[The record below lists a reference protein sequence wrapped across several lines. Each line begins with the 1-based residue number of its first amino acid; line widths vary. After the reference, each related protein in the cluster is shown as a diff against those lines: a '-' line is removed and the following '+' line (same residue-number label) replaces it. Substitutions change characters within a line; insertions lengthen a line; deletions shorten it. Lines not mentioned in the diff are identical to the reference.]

1 MLKTP
6 ISFKGPAGL
15 IQRYFS
21 EHRVFQATQWLLQGR
36 LSNWQHNE
44 VSQTSRALIDDPQGT
59 QHAVSMTWPLPKVE
73 GAEPLQPESGSQS
86 VPWGQCDCTAAKP
99 CVHLAALTIHNKY
112 TLDRLSP
119 FTQQVKALQDINRT
133 FSDWLQQQRHDPFPN
148 MARHRVVYVL
158 DETEDQRLRVSLH
171 KAYLSQDDRYRIK
184 SDLDSSLYFKKNP
197 PKFLSD
203 TDRHIF
209 YQINQHGLAQIHRF
223 IIDPQRDDGVL
234 DMMLQSG
241 RCFWKAVYRAPL
253 QRVTVS
259 AWPEKRLQ
267 PWSSHLA
274 FSLQSHVVYRLMTDT
289 QSPANPQDLSQHD
302 GFQPILTLT
311 SEVLNLPWR
320 ERAHCAIDVAQI
332 SYRLGAISFD
342 LNDLSQAQVQ
352 LSAAQIEQVS
362 AANYQVEKL
371 PSMMAEFEPSVTQFF
386 HINDRHLGDDFVAI
400 APMLLA
406 LQQSGW
412 DIHFAPEYRLNHQQ
426 VDQWY
431 IEVNNS
437 QGARDAGWFDLKV
450 GVEVA
455 QQQFNLMPFLIKAIK
470 SGAFNADDP
479 SVLIQLDDGLMVGVD
494 PAQLQRIIETIAEL
508 YTNRQSK
515 DHLSVS
521 ENQLLALVQTQHQW
535 QQTQD
540 AAQAPVRWMPHELL
554 YSKIQALQSIKQ
566 LPPATVPRS
575 LQADL
580 RPYQQQGHAWLCFLA
595 THGFHGLLADDMGLG
610 KTLQTLAFILTT
622 KQQHPDYATSLV
634 VAPTSLLG
642 NWQNEVRQ
650 FTPDLKV
657 GILAGAN
664 REDLYDQFDRHD
676 LLISSYGTVSRD
688 YQQLKDRRIHVLVL
702 DEAQAIKNRRT
713 QVAQT
718 IKQLNARH
726 RLCLSGTPVENH
738 LGELWSIFDFLMPG
752 FLGQQQQFQRHFQ
765 WPIEKDNNPER
776 LAELQ
781 TRVAP
786 FILRR
791 SKAEV
796 AKELPDKNEI
806 VKYIDLGE
814 TQAAIYESIRLS
826 MVDEIRQAMQQQQHN
841 ALMISNA
848 LLRLRQVC
856 CDPRLLPAKTHDLK
870 ANSAQSA
877 KMNWLSTALQNL
889 VEEGRRVL
897 VFSSFA
903 KMLTLISDHLQD
915 MGLGHLLLTGKTP
928 AAQRTADIAAFQ
940 AGEQPIYLISL
951 KAGGAGINL
960 TAADTVIHFDPWWN
974 PAAEQQASDRA
985 HRIGQDKQVFVYKLI
1000 SRGTVEEKI
1009 HQLQQQKQQL
1019 ADELLASQSDIGQI
1033 LSEHQWQKMLSP
1045 IEL

>member
-15 IQRYFS
+15 IQRFFS
-21 EHRVFQATQWLLQGR
+21 ETMVFQATQWLLDGR
-36 LSNWQHNE
+36 LSAWQHNE
-44 VSQTSRALIDDPQGT
+44 VSQTSRAVVNDPAGQE
-59 QHAVSMTWPLPKVE
+59 HHVSMPWPLPKVE
-73 GAEPLQPESGSQS
+73 DLPGSDQADTEPALS
-86 VPWGQCDCTAAKP
+86 WGQCDCENPQP
-99 CVHLAALTIHNKY
+99 CLHLAALTVYNKY
-112 TLDRLSP
+112 KLDQLSP
-119 FTQQVKALQDINRT
+119 FTQQIKALQDINRT
-133 FSDWLQQQRHDPFPN
+133 FSLWLQQQRHDPFPN

-158 DETEDQRLRVSLH
+158 DETPDQRLRVSIH
-171 KAYLSQDDRYRIK
+171 KAYLSQDDRYSIK
-184 SDLDSSLYFKKNP
+184 SALDSSLYFKKNP

-203 TDRHIF
+203 TDRYIL
-209 YQINQHGLAQIHRF
+209 YLINQHGLAKIHRF
-223 IIDPQRDDGVL
+223 IIDPERDDGVL
-234 DMMLQSG
+234 DLMLQTG

-253 QRVTVS
+253 QRSVVT
-259 AWPEKRLQ
+259 AQ
-267 PWSSHLA
+267 PTDGCLPWTTHLW
-274 FSLQSHVVYRLMTDT
+274 FSLARNTAFRVSTDT
-289 QSPANPQDLSQHD
+289 RSVASQDLTAATD
-302 GFQPILTLT
+302 FQPILRLT
-311 SEVLNLPWR
+311 TEVLNLPWR
-320 ERAHCAIDVAQI
+320 EQPHCAIDVAQVKFKV
-332 SYRLGAISFD
+332 ATVEFD
-342 LNDLSQAQVQ
+342 LHDLSQSRVTLA
-352 LSAAQIEQVS
+352 AAQIEQVS
-362 AANYQVEKL
+362 AACYQLEKL
-371 PSMMAEFEPSVTQFF
+371 PSVMASFEPSVTQYF
-386 HINDRHLGDDFVAI
+386 HLNDRHLGGDFVAI
-400 APMLLA
+400 APLLMA

-412 DIHFAPEYRLNHQQ
+412 DIRFAPEYRLNHHQ

-431 IEVNNS
+431 IEVNNPS
-437 QGARDAGWFDLKV
+437 ASRDAGWFDLKV

-455 QQQFNLMPFLIKAIK
+455 NQQFNLMPFLIKAIK

-494 PAQLQRIIETIAEL
+494 QQQLQRIIGTISEL
-508 YTNRQSK
+508 YANNPSD

-521 ENQLLALVQTQHQW
+521 ENQLLTLVQAQPKWHEAG
-535 QQTQD
+535 D
-540 AAQAPVRWMPHELL
+540 AEQAPVKWMPNDLL
-554 YSKIQALQSIKQ
+554 QSKIQALQTIKQ
-566 LPPATVPRS
+566 LPQVAVPNT
-575 LQADL
+575 LQAEL

-595 THGFHGLLADDMGLG
+595 SHGFHGLLADDMGLG
-610 KTLQTLAFILTT
+610 KTLQTLAFMLSA
-622 KQQHPDYATSLV
+622 KQLHPKFTTSLV

-642 NWQNEVRQ
+642 NWLNEAQR
-650 FTPDLKV
+650 FAPDLKV
-657 GILAGAN
+657 GILAGPG
-664 REDLYDQFDRHD
+664 RMGVYDVFDRYD

-688 YQQLKDRRIHVLVL
+688 YGLLKDRRIHVLVL

-718 IKQLNARH
+718 IKQLSARH

-752 FLGQQQQFQRHFQ
+752 FLGQQKQFQHRFQ
-765 WPIEKDNNPER
+765 WPIEKDNNSER
-776 LAELQ
+776 LVELQ

-806 VKYIDLGE
+806 IKYIDLAE

-841 ALMISNA
+841 ALLISNA

-856 CDPRLLPAKTHDLK
+856 CHPRLLPLKSHDP
-870 ANSAQSA
+870 AAESAHSA
-877 KMNWLSTALQNL
+877 KLNWLSTALQNL

-903 KMLTLISDHLQD
+903 KMLGLISEHLNGL
-915 MGLGHLLLTGKTP
+915 GLGHFLLTGKTP
-928 AAQRTADIAAFQ
+928 AAQRTSDIADFQ

-960 TAADTVIHFDPWWN
+960 TAADTVIHYDPWWN

-1019 ADELLASQSDIGQI
+1019 ADELLVSSSDIGQI
-1033 LSEHQWQKMLSP
+1033 LSEHQWQDMLSP
-1045 IEL
+1045 IEV

>member
-15 IQRYFS
+15 IQHYFS
-21 EHRVFQATQWLLQGR
+21 ETMVFQATQWLLEGG
-36 LSNWQHNE
+36 LSDWQYND
-44 VSQTSRALIDDPQGT
+44 VSQTSRAVISEPQG
-59 QHAVSMTWPLPKVE
+59 QRHQVSMPWPLPKN
-73 GAEPLQPESGSQS
+73 GQFSDQPNAPG
-86 VPWGQCDCTAAKP
+86 VAWGQCDCGAEKP
-99 CVHLAALTIHNKY
+99 CEHLAALTIHNKFK
-112 TLDRLSP
+112 LDQLSP
-119 FTQQVKALQDINRT
+119 FTQQIKALQDINRT
-133 FSDWLQQQRHDPFPN
+133 FSLWLQQQRHDPFPN

-158 DETEDQRLRVSLH
+158 DETAEHRLRVSIH
-171 KAYLSQDDRYRIK
+171 KAYLSQDDRFSIK
-184 SDLDSSLYFKKNP
+184 SPLDSSLYFKKNP

-203 TDRHIF
+203 TDRYIL
-209 YQINQHGLAQIHRF
+209 YMINQHGLAKMHRF
-223 IIDPQRDDGVL
+223 IIDPDRDDGVL
-234 DMMLQSG
+234 DMMLQTG

-253 QRVTVS
+253 QRTEVTTPPTETCQN
-259 AWPEKRLQ
+259 WT
-267 PWSSHLA
+267 SHLS
-274 FSLQSHVVYRLMTDT
+274 FSLARNTAYRSVTAAGPVTSQELH
-289 QSPANPQDLSQHD
+289 DLND
-302 GFQPILTLT
+302 FQPILLLT
-311 SEVLNLPWR
+311 TVVLNLPWR
-320 ERAHCAIDVAQI
+320 TQPHCAIDVAQVKF
-332 SYRLGAISFD
+332 RLRAVEFD
-342 LNDLSQAQVQ
+342 LQDMSQALVT
-352 LSAAQIEQVS
+352 LSPEQITQVS
-362 AANYQVEKL
+362 AACYQLEKL
-371 PSMMAEFEPSVTQFF
+371 PSVMAAFEPTITQYF

-400 APMLLA
+400 APLLLA

-412 DIHFAPEYRLNHQQ
+412 DIRVAPEYRLNHHH

-431 IEVNNS
+431 IEVNDTQSN
-437 QGARDAGWFDLKV
+437 RDGGWFDLKV

-455 QQQFNLMPFLIKAIK
+455 NQQFNLMPFLIKAIK
-470 SGAFNADDP
+470 AGAFNAADP

-494 PAQLQRIIETIAEL
+494 QQQLQRIMDTISEL
-508 YTNRQSK
+508 YANNQAAADR
-515 DHLSVS
+515 LAVS
-521 ENQLLALVQTQHQW
+521 ENQLLTLVQAQSRW
-535 QQTQD
+535 QD
-540 AAQAPVRWMPHELL
+540 PGEAEQAPVRWLPNELL
-554 YSKIQALQSIKQ
+554 QSKIEALQAIKE
-566 LPPATVPRS
+566 LPSVAVPQT
-575 LQADL
+575 LQAEL

-595 THGFHGLLADDMGLG
+595 EHGMHGLLADDMGLG
-610 KTLQTLAFILTT
+610 KTIQTLAFILTAKKSQPNFT
-622 KQQHPDYATSLV
+622 TALV

-642 NWQNEVRQ
+642 NWLNEARQ
-650 FTPDLKV
+650 FAPELSV
-657 GILAGAN
+657 GILAGPG
-664 REDLYDQFDRHD
+664 RLGVYDDFARYD

-688 YQQLKDRRIHVLVL
+688 YDQLKNRAIHVLVL

-713 QVAQT
+713 QVAQI
-718 IKQLNARH
+718 IKRLNARH

-752 FLGQQQQFQRHFQ
+752 FLGQEKQFQQRFQ

-826 MVDEIRQAMQQQQHN
+826 MVDEIKQAMQQHHHN

-856 CDPRLLPAKTHDLK
+856 CHPRLLPLK
-870 ANSAQSA
+870 NRDPEAESAQSA
-877 KMNWLSTALQNL
+877 KMSWLSTALQNL

-903 KMLTLISDHLQD
+903 KMLGLISEHLD
-915 MGLGHLLLTGKTP
+915 GLGLGYLLLTGKTP
-928 AAQRTADIAAFQ
+928 GAQRTADIASFQ
-940 AGEQPIYLISL
+940 AGEKPIYLISL

-1009 HQLQQQKQQL
+1009 HQLQQHKQQL
-1019 ADELLASQSDIGQI
+1019 ADELLASQTDIGQI
-1033 LSEHQWQKMLSP
+1033 LSEHQWQDMLSP
-1045 IEL
+1045 IDV